1 MPITADEFRAALS
14 QWASGVA
21 IVTAAAGDRVHGMT
35 VSAFAS
41 VSLDPP
47 LVLICADK
55 TSDTLGVIDD
65 GGVFAANI
73 LTSAQRALSDRFA
86 SKKDEH
92 LRFEGLAWRRGATG
106 APILPGVLA
115 ALDCRVVAAHDAG
128 DHVIYVGRV
137 EAIELAGGEP
147 LLYHD
152 GDYRALADAVRKADR

>member
-128 DHVIYVGRV
+128 DHVIYVGQV
-137 EAIELAGGEP
+137 EEVRSFDRDP
-147 LLYHD
+147 LLYFR
-152 GDYRALADAVRKADR
+152 GAYGGFEGR